1 MGPPPLYFKCNRNIL
16 LQKTT
21 NKAQI
26 LVDIAH

>member
-1 MGPPPLYFKCNRNIL
+1 MGPPLYFKCNRNIL

-26 LVDIAH
+26 HVDIAH